1 MKVNYGPLSAVILLL
16 GSMAGFGATKTW
28 TGSGDGVSW
37 ANGANWSGGIV
48 PGLSDDVAITSGAG
62 SAVVISAGDVTV
74 RSIQCTKG
82 FTISGRGLTL
92 VSGASQFSGTLSIS
106 NNATLTVIGGGSSVI
121 ASGATVAVDS
131 DFNAASGGAIHLPNL
146 KYVINNTQN
155 VTWRADGAGSL
166 LDLSS
171 ITNLTLG
178 SSRVCYVQAY
188 NGGAVD
194 LHRVTAA
201 AGAVQIDA
209 RDAGTVVDLSG
220 MTGRWASLGSYTLIL
235 HAQTGASIL
244 IPNVTQLENAELRV
258 DNTGTISTAQ
268 LNLLT
273 NVMVAVDGSAPNFG
287 QVTNIDDT
295 DIYALNG
302 GIARM
307 TNVFR
312 ATHGTQNPTWD
323 AEGTGSLVDLSSVTN
338 LTLGISRVLYVH
350 AYDGGKVDLRRVKA
364 AAGAVQ
370 VDARDA
376 GTVVDLSGMT
386 GRWTS
391 LGSYALILHAQT
403 GASILIPNVTQ
414 LENAELRVDNTGTIS
429 TAQLNLL
436 TNVMVAVDGSV
447 PSFGQVTNIDDTDI
461 YAFNGGIARMTNVFR
476 ATHGKQNPTW
486 DAEGTGS
493 LVDLSSVTNL
503 TLGTSRVLYVHAYD
517 GGKVDLRRVK
527 VAACAVQVDAR
538 DAGTVVDLSGM
549 AGRWTSLG
557 SYNLILHAQTGASIL
572 IPNVT
577 QLENAEL
584 RVDNTGTISTAQLN
598 LLTNVMVTVD
608 GSVPS
613 FGLVTNIDDTDIY
626 AFNGGIARM
635 TNVFRATHGK
645 QNPTWDAE
653 GTGSLV
659 DLSSVTNLTM
669 GISRVLYVHAYNG
682 GKVDLRRVKVAA
694 GAVQVDARDAG
705 TVVDLSGMA
714 GRWTSLGSYTLILH
728 AQTGASILIPNVTQL
743 ENAELRVDNTGTIS
757 TAQLNL
763 LTNVM
768 VTVDGSAPNFG
779 QVTNIDDTD
788 IYAFNGGIARMTN
801 VFRATHGKQNPTW
814 DAEGTGSLIDLS
826 SVTNLTL
833 GISRVLYVHAYDGG
847 KVDLRRVK
855 SAAGAVQVDARDAG
869 TVVDLSG
876 MTGRWT
882 SLGSYALI
890 LHAQTGASIV
900 IPNVTQLENAE
911 LRVDNT
917 GTISTAQLNL
927 LTNVVVTVDGSAPNF
942 GQVTNIDDTDI
953 YAFNGGIARM
963 TNVFR
968 VTHGNQNPTWQANGA
983 GSLVDLSSVTSIVV
997 GNSRVLYVQ
1006 AYTGGMLDLGGL
1018 VSLSTGAV
1026 QVTADGTGSVID
1038 LSGLS
1043 GFISVGGYSSSL
1055 TASSG
1060 GIILLN
1066 NQAFLL
1072 ANVAINIPP
1081 GNPILPA
1088 TLIASP
1094 TLTLYGRP
1102 WHSYWIEKRDT
1113 LSITNPWVFVARVPL
1128 TVAFQAVAPAAAA
1141 HTEYQVWDFIAD
1153 PPFLDLF
1160 PAAGH
1165 QTQCVIYDAPGK
1177 TNQLLT
1183 ATSAAPGAT
1192 WLPGTVTVMTNA
1204 FHILPPTAAS
1214 DPVRFYRAKRL

>member
-106 NNATLTVIGGGSSVI
+106 NNATLTVIGGGSSVT
-121 ASGATVAVDS
+121 ASGATVAADS

-273 NVMVAVDGSAPNFG
+273 NVMVTVDGSAPNFG

-295 DIYALNG
+295 DIYAL
-302 GIARM
+302 
-307 TNVFR
+307 
-312 ATHGTQNPTWD
+312 
-323 AEGTGSLVDLSSVTN
+323 
-338 LTLGISRVLYVH
+338 
-350 AYDGGKVDLRRVKA
+350 
-364 AAGAVQ
+364 
-370 VDARDA
+370 
-376 GTVVDLSGMT
+376 
-386 GRWTS
+386 
-391 LGSYALILHAQT
+391 
-403 GASILIPNVTQ
+403 
-414 LENAELRVDNTGTIS
+414 
-429 TAQLNLL
+429 
-436 TNVMVAVDGSV
+436 
-447 PSFGQVTNIDDTDI
+447 
-461 YAFNGGIARMTNVFR
+461 
-476 ATHGKQNPTW
+476 
-486 DAEGTGS
+486 
-493 LVDLSSVTNL
+493 
-503 TLGTSRVLYVHAYD
+503 
-517 GGKVDLRRVK
+517 
-527 VAACAVQVDAR
+527 
-538 DAGTVVDLSGM
+538 
-549 AGRWTSLG
+549 
-557 SYNLILHAQTGASIL
+557 
-572 IPNVT
+572 
-577 QLENAEL
+577 
-584 RVDNTGTISTAQLN
+584 
-598 LLTNVMVTVD
+598 
-608 GSVPS
+608 
-613 FGLVTNIDDTDIY
+613 
-626 AFNGGIARM
+626 
-635 TNVFRATHGK
+635 
-645 QNPTWDAE
+645 
-653 GTGSLV
+653 
-659 DLSSVTNLTM
+659 
-669 GISRVLYVHAYNG
+669 
-682 GKVDLRRVKVAA
+682 
-694 GAVQVDARDAG
+694 
-705 TVVDLSGMA
+705 
-714 GRWTSLGSYTLILH
+714 
-728 AQTGASILIPNVTQL
+728 
-743 ENAELRVDNTGTIS
+743 
-757 TAQLNL
+757 
-763 LTNVM
+763 
-768 VTVDGSAPNFG
+768 
-779 QVTNIDDTD
+779 
-788 IYAFNGGIARMTN
+788 NGGIARMTN

-855 SAAGAVQVDARDAG
+855 VAACAVQVDARDAG

-876 MTGRWT
+876 MAGRWT
-882 SLGSYALI
+882 SLGSYTLI
-890 LHAQTGASIV
+890 LHAETGASIV

-927 LTNVVVTVDGSAPNF
+927 LTNVMVTVDGSVPSF